1 MENNNVETDLWAR
14 KIGAADW
21 QEDLITS
28 TANPETL
35 AAARKWALEN
45 GFEKL
50 RESKLYLNEMPDF
63 TKCLNVK

>member
-1 MENNNVETDLWAR
+1 MENTNIETVLWAR

-28 TANPETL
+28 TANPEHL
-35 AAARKWALEN
+35 AAARKWALAN

-50 RESKLYLNEMPDF
+50 RESKLNLEERPDF
-63 TKCLNVK
+63 VSCINK